1 VRLNITAI
9 PCVPVETLGRNV
21 AYSRSLG
28 LPKLGEARHPFLAIV
43 GGGPSIKD
51 HLDELRVW
59 DGVIW
64 AINGAYAYLREHG
77 ILSRFFT
84 TDPLPGIAAM
94 SEKVDSAVMATCCD
108 PSAFD
113 AAFHAHVEIID
124 LDDYPC
130 GPTTA
135 STAPIIAATHG
146 FRQVSFFGCEGN
158 FGDDTHAYGTPRD
171 VNLLQVECN
180 GQEFLTSPQMY
191 HQTQYLADV
200 MRVAPGVF
208 IDRSGGFLSA
218 CIADPDINTL
228 AASRSVYEKVV
239 AA

>member
-1 VRLNITAI
+1 VRLNITAM

-21 AYSRSLG
+21 AYANSLG
-28 LPKLGEARHPFLAIV
+28 LPKLGEAKCPFLAIV
-43 GGGPSIKD
+43 GGGPSIKE
-51 HLDELRVW
+51 HLDELRGW
-59 DGVIW
+59 EGEIW
-64 AINGAYAYLREHG
+64 AINGAYRFLRDHG

-84 TDPLPGIAAM
+84 MDPLPGIAEMAF
-94 SEKVDSAVMATCCD
+94 KTDSAILATCCD
-108 PSAFD
+108 PAAFD
-113 AAFHAHVEIID
+113 AASHAYVETINTE
-124 LDDYPC
+124 DYPC

-146 FRQVSFFGCEGN
+146 YKQVSFFGCEGN
-158 FGDDTHAYGTPRD
+158 FGDETHAYGTPRD
-171 VNLLQVECN
+171 VNLLQVVCD
-180 GQEFLTSPQMY
+180 GKEFLTSPQMY

-218 CIADPDINTL
+218 CIADPDIDVT
-228 AASRSVYEKVV
+228 AASRAVYDKVV